1 MSTILTTL
9 VSIQIDTHLYGSPT
23 YVVTP
28 FNNLMYNLDESN
40 LALHGLHSRF
50 THLLVNLPQIAGPAI
65 ILLPG
70 AFKSFK
76 KIYSNIAALSL
87 ISGISILSLF
97 KHQELR
103 FIIPL
108 APLIFSCFTARSPF
122 RIIKWQQIFRLW
134 ILFNL
139 IMGAIMCCFHQGGI
153 LPAINQFRSDDRS
166 IGVHIWWKTY
176 SPPTWMYMSKNLTV
190 STTNFIRNQELLDN
204 VRFDITTDH
213 VVDLKGSDLELLI
226 ESVTKFKRNGALI
239 TLIAPNSVKG
249 QLASL
254 ETATSFKLE
263 KQEEWISHLDLDH
276 MDFSNLKTIMP
287 GLASYNITPL

>member
-1 MSTILTTL
+1 
-9 VSIQIDTHLYGSPT
+9 
-23 YVVTP
+23 
-28 FNNLMYNLDESN
+28 
-40 LALHGLHSRF
+40 
-50 THLLVNLPQIAGPAI
+50 
-65 ILLPG
+65 
-70 AFKSFK
+70 
-76 KIYSNIAALSL
+76 
-87 ISGISILSLF
+87 
-97 KHQELR
+97 
-103 FIIPL
+103 
-108 APLIFSCFTARSPF
+108 
-122 RIIKWQQIFRLW
+122 
-134 ILFNL
+134 
-139 IMGAIMCCFHQGGI
+139 MCCFHQGGI